1 MATREQYDRDAPEAE
16 IASKLSAR
24 FAELRAMVDRGEAVD
39 WSVWKER
46 LQKELEDE
54 LAAVFIVLFMM
65 MQDDRSRGLQLAQR
79 FASTRAGSL
88 VSTMQKNFRN
98 EINSGVPVDRV
109 FSPQRAET
117 IAITEV
123 TTAIT
128 QAEIAARREAITA
141 SPENRVTPDDPNEP
155 PIIVRDGLVAIWQ
168 TAEDE
173 RVCPVCGP
181 LHDAR
186 EARWENKF
194 PNGPPAHPR
203 CRCWLIYE
211 NRR

>member
-16 IASKLSAR
+16 IASKLSER
-24 FAELRAMVDRGEAVD
+24 FAELRQMIERGEAVD
-39 WSVWKER
+39 WPAWEARMK
-46 LQKELEDE
+46 KELEDE
-54 LAAVFIVLFMM
+54 LAAVFIILFLMM
-65 MQDDRSRGLQLAQR
+65 RDDSSRGSQLAQR
-79 FASTRAGSL
+79 FATTRAGEL
-88 VSTMQKNFRN
+88 VSTMRRNFRN
-98 EINSGVPVDRV
+98 EINSGVPVQDIFDAR
-109 FSPQRAET
+109 RAAT

-128 QAEIAARREAITA
+128 QAEIAARREAVTDDPQA
-141 SPENRVTPDDPNEP
+141 RVTPDDPAEP
-155 PIIVRDGLVAIWQ
+155 PIVISDGLVAIWQ

-186 EARWENKF
+186 DARWASKF